1 MKCRQD
7 FIPVIIGFF
16 IAYLNVVPM
25 ICTLAMLSVLRGVAC
40 IFTGGGPVT
49 GLPTTF
55 ACLGG
60 KASYRDRKLPE
71 RNDPHGCYFHGDRL
85 ENDRGTGNRIIK

>member
-55 ACLGG
+55 ACLGAKRLIVTESFPNG
-60 KASYRDRKLPE
+60 MIPTNVIFTEIVWKMIAE
-71 RNDPHGCYFHGDRL
+71 R
-85 ENDRGTGNRIIK
+85 ETE